1 MSDELSLLLVLLAL
15 YLIECVRWLRAPG
28 VAAIGPRGAARL
40 RGPGE
45 RFANRKGGLVGIG
58 ALETPGA
65 AFAGQPWPIS
75 FGDDAL
81 CAEVP
86 YAWRRLGRGAASRR
100 IVPYAE
106 LTGVRT
112 NGDDILLGG
121 RTLVNCGSDA
131 AARRLAALLSSLAD
145 ATPARRAAAIED
157 AVRGRFD
164 RDAIRAR
171 IDEVRAARRWPGVTA
186 ALLGLSLFGLGP
198 ALTHLYGLVAIAA
211 PFGLSLLGLHLI
223 HLTLVFRAHRRLAPE
238 ARADRWIEFAKLF
251 LSPPM
256 AIRAGDALSWHR
268 LAEFDPIA
276 VAAVMAHPDDFAA
289 WIAPV
294 RRDLAHPLIAPGLD
308 ESARS
313 IVQSERARILAATDA
328 LLADMGVEVP
338 DRPATVPDDGGYCPR
353 CLGTY
358 RRVEGECGD
367 CPGVGLRRSAA

>member
-15 YLIECVRWLRAPG
+15 YLIECVRWLGVPG
-28 VAAIGPRGAARL
+28 AAAIGPRGAARL

-45 RFANRKGGLVGIG
+45 RFANRKGGLVAIG

-65 AFAGQPWPIS
+65 AFAAQPWPVS

-81 CAEVP
+81 CVEVP

-100 IVPYAE
+100 VVPYAE
-106 LTGVRT
+106 LTDVRT
-112 NGDDILLGG
+112 RGGDVLLAGE
-121 RTLVNCGSDA
+121 TLVTCASDA
-131 AARRLAALLSSLAD
+131 AARQLATVLASLAD
-145 ATPARRAAAIED
+145 GTSARRAAAIED
-157 AVRGRFD
+157 AVRARFD

-171 IDEVRAARRWPGVTA
+171 IDAVRAARKWPGVTA
-186 ALLGLSLFGLGP
+186 ALLGLSIFGLGP

-211 PFGLSLLGLHLI
+211 PFGFSLLGLHLI

-276 VAAVMAHPDDFAA
+276 VAAVMAHADDFAA
-289 WIAPV
+289 WIGPV
-294 RRDLAHPLIAPGLD
+294 RRDLAHPITASGLD
-308 ESARS
+308 GAAGA
-313 IVQSERARILAATDA
+313 IVQAERARILAATDA
-328 LLADMGVEVP
+328 LLADMGIEVP
-338 DRPATVPDDGGYCPR
+338 DRPAAVPDDGGYCPR
-353 CLGTY
+353 CLSTY
-358 RRVEGECGD
+358 RRLEGDCGD
-367 CPGVGLRRSAA
+367 CPGVPLSTTAH